1 MVHIRSGQW
10 WADCDDV
17 EREAYEGPGKL
28 QETLMGGMAYLWE
41 HARETGTLGLRFLFN
56 VDPGS
61 DEENLNLR
69 RESCGAGFFR
79 NLEDLEK
86 WSSRHPSHLKI
97 FNGAHKHARDFGE
110 GKRFMTWHEVS
121 VLKEGEGRFEYVNCV
136 PETGVVRWVGLEREV
151 LEMDGEAD
159 GQRVR

>member
-1 MVHIRSGQW
+1 
-10 WADCDDV
+10 
-17 EREAYEGPGKL
+17 
-28 QETLMGGMAYLWE
+28 MGGMAYLWE
-41 HARETGTLGLRFLFN
+41 HARETGTLGLRFLVN
-56 VDPGS
+56 VDANSS
-61 DEENLNLR
+61 DSKDLNLALQ

-79 NLEDLEK
+79 NLADLEQ

-97 FNGAHKHARDFGE
+97 FNGAHAHAREFGE
-110 GKRFMTWHEVS
+110 GKKFMTWHEVS

-151 LEMDGEAD
+151 LEMGGEAD